1 MLKVTMKKLLLIL
14 LILSTALLGPLSYY
28 VGAADPAEA
37 QQGMLDLSE
46 SDLFSSVVALSGE
59 WDFYW
64 DQLLKPDEISQGQQ
78 SGSFYFPSSW
88 NKYVVDGRQLPGSGV
103 ATYHLIFSSPES
115 GVLGI
120 KIPKVRTAYN
130 LYINETLVASAGQL
144 GTSRDSM
151 VPQYLPQIAF
161 FDVHQ
166 GENQITLQ
174 AANFYMSSG
183 GMLSP
188 IEIGNPN
195 LILQA
200 REKELAFSLF
210 LFGALLIMGFYHLAL
225 FFFRKKDLAALYFGL
240 FCVMIALR
248 TSMVGPSYFYSLFQ
262 NIDFMIARK
271 FQSLLFYLSPSLI
284 LLFLERVLPVHFHQK
299 IIHLTKAMGVIYA
312 LVILV
317 IPPQIFTAVNTIF
330 QLYCVFLILYVLT
343 RFFLVIRDSDSTD
356 NLLIIFGGS
365 MFLFTSFLDIV
376 SLSVLANSPW
386 WPPILKVIFQN
397 ETNSSMGQLVFVLSY
412 SLVLAKKYSDSLT
425 KKTEMATE
433 LSRINS
439 NLDELVNERTR
450 DLWLSKQKIEE
461 QKLALEKLSLRDPL
475 TGLWNRRQYNESIQ
489 TEWQRCLRHRHPI
502 SLIFIDVDYFKNYN
516 DSYGHLA
523 GDRCLYLIAQILD
536 GSLGRSTDMAFRY
549 GGEEFVILLPESAK
563 EEALKTA
570 NMLLLEIEAEAIP
583 HCQSLVKNCV
593 TVSMGVSCTIP
604 SPETSADQLI
614 QDADTAL
621 YQAKENGRNQVQYVG

>member
-1 MLKVTMKKLLLIL
+1 MKKLLLL
-14 LILSTALLGPLSYY
+14 FLILCPILFGPFSTY
-28 VGAADPAEA
+28 VGAAYPAQA
-37 QQGMLDLSE
+37 QDGVLDLTK
-46 SDLFSSVVALSGE
+46 SDLFSTTIALTGE

-64 DQLLKPDEISQGQQ
+64 NQLLAPDEIGQGQL

-88 NKYVVDGRQLPGSGV
+88 NKYVIDGSKVPGSGA
-103 ATYHLIFSSPES
+103 ATYHLSFSSPES

-120 KIPKVRTAYN
+120 TIPKVRTAYN
-130 LYINETLVASAGQL
+130 LYINDTLVASAGQL

-161 FDVHQ
+161 FDVLQ

-174 AANFYMSSG
+174 VSNFYMSSG
-183 GMLSP
+183 GLLSP
-188 IEIGNPN
+188 IEIGNASQ
-195 LILQA
+195 ILRS

-210 LFGALLIMGFYHLAL
+210 IFGALLIMGFYHLAL

-248 TSMVGPSYFYSLFQ
+248 TSMVGASYFYNLFQ
-262 NIDFMIARK
+262 SLDFVIVRK
-271 FQSLLFYLSPSLI
+271 FQSLLFYLSPPLV

-299 IIHLTKAMGVIYA
+299 IIKLTKALAIIYA
-312 LVILV
+312 LAILI
-317 IPPQIFTAVNTIF
+317 IPAQLFSPVNTIF
-330 QLYCVFLILYVLT
+330 QLYCVFMILYVLT
-343 RFFLVIRDSDSTD
+343 RFIMVLKNSDNSD
-356 NLLIIFGGS
+356 NLLIIFGGT

-376 SLSVLANSPW
+376 SVSVLSSSPW
-386 WPPILKVIFQN
+386 WPPFLKIIFQN
-397 ETNSSMGQLVFVLSY
+397 ETNSSMGQLIFVLSY
-412 SLVLAKKYSDSLT
+412 SLVLAKKYSDSLA
-425 KKTEMATE
+425 KKTELATE
-433 LSRINS
+433 LTRINS

-475 TGLWNRRQYNESIQ
+475 TGLWNRRQYNESIE
-489 TEWQRCLRHRHPI
+489 TEWHRCLRHRHPI

-516 DSYGHLA
+516 DTYGHLA
-523 GDRCLYLIAQILD
+523 GDQCLYIIAQIFE
-536 GSLGRSTDMAFRY
+536 STLGRSTDMAFRY
-549 GGEEFVILLPESAK
+549 GGEEFIILLPEATK

-570 NMLLLEIEAEAIP
+570 NMLLFQIEKEAIP

-593 TVSMGVSCTIP
+593 TVSMGVSSMIP
-604 SPETSADQLI
+604 SLDTSAAKLI

-621 YQAKENGRNQVQYVG
+621 YQAKENGRNQVQFGS

>member
-1 MLKVTMKKLLLIL
+1 
-14 LILSTALLGPLSYY
+14 
-28 VGAADPAEA
+28 
-37 QQGMLDLSE
+37 
-46 SDLFSSVVALSGE
+46 
-59 WDFYW
+59 
-64 DQLLKPDEISQGQQ
+64 
-78 SGSFYFPSSW
+78 
-88 NKYVVDGRQLPGSGV
+88 
-103 ATYHLIFSSPES
+103 
-115 GVLGI
+115 
-120 KIPKVRTAYN
+120 
-130 LYINETLVASAGQL
+130 
-144 GTSRDSM
+144 
-151 VPQYLPQIAF
+151 
-161 FDVHQ
+161 
-166 GENQITLQ
+166 
-174 AANFYMSSG
+174 
-183 GMLSP
+183 
-188 IEIGNPN
+188 
-195 LILQA
+195 
-200 REKELAFSLF
+200 
-210 LFGALLIMGFYHLAL
+210 
-225 FFFRKKDLAALYFGL
+225 
-240 FCVMIALR
+240 
-248 TSMVGPSYFYSLFQ
+248 
-262 NIDFMIARK
+262 
-271 FQSLLFYLSPSLI
+271 
-284 LLFLERVLPVHFHQK
+284 
-299 IIHLTKAMGVIYA
+299 
-312 LVILV
+312 
-317 IPPQIFTAVNTIF
+317 
-330 QLYCVFLILYVLT
+330 
-343 RFFLVIRDSDSTD
+343 
-356 NLLIIFGGS
+356 
-365 MFLFTSFLDIV
+365 
-376 SLSVLANSPW
+376 
-386 WPPILKVIFQN
+386 
-397 ETNSSMGQLVFVLSY
+397 MGQLVFVLSY